1 MLGSGARH
9 EDMRIVGGTCKGR
22 SLSSFKG
29 LSIRPTSDKVRE
41 AVFSILFHYA
51 EGGFSGGFK
60 RTLDLFAGTGA
71 MGIEALSRG
80 SAEAV
85 FVDKDPKSAAV
96 IQKNIELCGLSGR
109 ASVVRKDVLDAVR
122 LLSLKGER
130 FDLIFIDPPYASN
143 LTALTLKEING
154 QGLLGAGGIVVAETS
169 KRTPLEMMPD
179 DLSLTLVEERRYGDT
194 LVYFFASRA

>member
-1 MLGSGARH
+1 
-9 EDMRIVGGTCKGR
+9 MRIVGGTCKGR
-22 SLSSFKG
+22 GLSSFKG

-51 EGGFSGGFK
+51 GSGFSGTFR

-122 LLSLKGER
+122 LLSMKGER
-130 FDLIFIDPPYASN
+130 FDLIFIDPPYDSS
-143 LTALTLKEING
+143 LTARTLKEIDE
-154 QGLLGAGGIVVAETS
+154 QGLLGAGGMVVAETS
-169 KRTPLEMMPD
+169 KRKPLE
-179 DLSLTLVEERRYGDT
+179 LTLANLTLVDERRYGDT